1 MSEVGVEKVKVCVCA
16 CARECVRERAGRVGG
31 RACASMCQPPSPCPT
46 GLQVLAARPSRRR
59 PAPLLRLIAA
69 YCGLLLSW
77 PAAGLL
83 PLRVSQARWVCPYF
97 AAAGSVRVRRGF
109 GVRAWLRAPC
119 AGGSR
124 RQPPKPVAAA
134 QRPLLPTPRRSYR
147 PDEQG
152 VAKRP
157 PRHASV
163 VRSDE
168 RADPLRHCRALDPPC
183 VDGVQLQR
191 TGR

>member
-1 MSEVGVEKVKVCVCA
+1 MCA

-46 GLQVLAARPSRRR
+46 GLQALAARPARRR
-59 PAPLLRLIAA
+59 PAPSACEPSRRE
-69 YCGLLLSW
+69 G
-77 PAAGLL
+77 GG
-83 PLRVSQARWVCPYF
+83 RGRWACPYF
-97 AAAGSVRVRRGF
+97 AAAGRVRVRRGF
-109 GVRAWLRAPC
+109 GVRARLRAPS

-134 QRPLLPTPRRSYR
+134 QRPLLPAPRRSYR

-168 RADPLRHCRALDPPC
+168 RADPLRHCRALDPPG
-183 VDGVQLQR
+183 VDGVQLRR

>member
-1 MSEVGVEKVKVCVCA
+1 MCVHVRVSA
-16 CARECVRERAGRVGG
+16 CVRELGGWVDG
-31 RACASMCQPPSPCPT
+31 RARVC
-46 GLQVLAARPSRRR
+46 VSRRALVR
-59 PAPLLRLIAA
+59 RACKCLPLAP
-69 YCGLLLSW
+69 

-83 PLRVSQARWVCPYF
+83 PLRLSQARWACPYF

-168 RADPLRHCRALDPPC
+168 RADPLLHCRALDPPG

>member
-1 MSEVGVEKVKVCVCA
+1 MCA

-59 PAPLLRLIAA
+59 LAPSASEPSAVGLPVFCCGGQRARAARIRRACVAPRAVCGRIA
-69 YCGLLLSW
+69 
-77 PAAGLL
+77 PAA
-83 PLRVSQARWVCPYF
+83 PQ
-97 AAAGSVRVRRGF
+97 
-109 GVRAWLRAPC
+109 
-119 AGGSR
+119 
-124 RQPPKPVAAA
+124 AA

-168 RADPLRHCRALDPPC
+168 RADPLLHCRALDPPG